1 MTDSEACRKLR
12 AAGWR
17 VVRQRGSHVVMKRGA
32 ERLVAAVGRRGKHPL
47 SPGLRAAVRRATEG
61 RP

>member
-1 MTDSEACRKLR
+1 MTDAEACRKLR

-17 VVRQRGSHVVMKRGA
+17 LVRQKGSHLVMTRAG
-32 ERLVAAVGRRGKHPL
+32 ERLVAAVGRRGKRGL